1 MTLSEKL
8 QTIESMFDQ
17 VDEDLR
23 FFLQGFREVLVE
35 LGEHSLSEFLSDVE
49 QDRISDGMELDERSI
64 QALSMFFQF
73 LNMVEENTA
82 NHFRRLE
89 EQRLDGKIPGYWNHR
104 VQQCLELGIS
114 HKELCDGLHKV
125 NFEPVLT
132 AHPTEA
138 KPPQVLTHHRELYLL
153 LLKIKSPRWSTQ
165 EKEAIRDEILLSL
178 ERLWRTGE
186 ILSKKPEVLQELE
199 GMLHYIKTVFP
210 ATLHQFDIRLKQAL
224 LKNNVSSDLAHNP
237 DSYPRFQLGN
247 WVGGDRDGHPYVTSE
262 VTAKTLRMLRHTAL
276 SILNTEF
283 EQTAQKLSLTR
294 RYHPVPKDL
303 QNMIDHNLNLLPEA
317 VRENLSSL
325 HDEPWKQALMSL
337 VARLP
342 VSQKCSDFQYMKT
355 TELVKDLLIM
365 KNSLLKIGANRLANE
380 DLFRLLRLVETF
392 GFHGAALDIRQ
403 NSAYHEKAL
412 QQLIHCAGIE
422 LDWLKLNEDERL
434 QWLNKELQSPRPFT
448 HYSNRVGTEADKVL
462 NCYRS
467 IGLFMEQSTPDCM
480 GSLIV
485 SMTRSLSDLLTV
497 YLLARESGL
506 AVDEGNG
513 LVCRLPIVPLFETV
527 EDLKHSPQ
535 ILGDFL
541 EHPVTVRSLQYQQNA
556 LNYEQ
561 AQQQVMI
568 GYSDSCKDG
577 GILASQWNLH
587 RAQESLLKVGS
598 KNEVRILFFHGRGGT
613 VSRGAGPMDRFLE
626 ALPHGSLAGKFRM
639 TEQGETIAQKYANLL
654 TATVNLEITMS
665 GVAYASFRD
674 AKGQSHPAY
683 QDTFGY
689 LAEISQNK
697 YQSLLSDVDFIPFFN
712 HVTPIDAI
720 ELCQFGS
727 RPSRRKGRQSL
738 EDLRAIPWVFA
749 WNQSRFYL
757 PGWYGVGT
765 ALKSLQDQKPQA
777 FDDLCD
783 KLCSIPFLNY
793 VLLNVDTSLASANI
807 DLMLE
812 YSKLWPNEQSRKR
825 LMDLVVDEL
834 KLCRNMLDLVLGGS
848 LEIRRPKLTR
858 TLQKRSAALRQ
869 LHLQQIKLLRKFRHQ
884 LMALPEHEKESLLL
898 RLMLTINAIA
908 GGERTTG

>member
-1 MTLSEKL
+1 MTLLDKL
-8 QTIESMFDQ
+8 QIIESMYNQ
-17 VDEDLR
+17 VDEDLK
-23 FFLQGFREVLVE
+23 FLLQGFREVLIE
-35 LGEHSLSEFLSDVE
+35 LGEHSLSEFLSNVE

-89 EQRLDGKIPGYWNHR
+89 EQKLEGKIPGYWNHR
-104 VQQCLELGIS
+104 IQQCLQLGIS
-114 HKELCDGLHKV
+114 HEELCTGLHKV

-153 LLKIKSPRWSTQ
+153 LLKIKSPRWSSQ

-186 ILSKKPEVLQELE
+186 ILSKKPEVLQELQ

-210 ATLHQFDIRLKQAL
+210 ETLHQLDIRLKQAL
-224 LKNNVSSDLAHNP
+224 LKNNVSSSLVHNT
-237 DSYPRFQLGN
+237 DSYPKFRLGN
-247 WVGGDRDGHPYVTSE
+247 WVGGDRDGHPYVTAE
-262 VTAKTLRMLRHTAL
+262 VTSKTLRLLRHTAL
-276 SILNTEF
+276 SILNSEF
-283 EQTAQKLSLTR
+283 QQTAQKLTLTR
-294 RYHPVPKDL
+294 RYHPVPEDL
-303 QNMIDHNLNLLPEA
+303 QKMIDNNLKLLPE
-317 VRENLSSL
+317 SSRLHLMGL
-325 HDEPWKQALMSL
+325 HDEPWKQALLSL

-342 VSQKCSDFQYMKT
+342 SNDGSFQFQYTIT
-355 TELVKDLLIM
+355 TELTSDLLIM
-365 KNSLLKIGANRLANE
+365 KNSLLQIGASRLANE

-403 NSAYHEKAL
+403 NSAFHEKAL
-412 QQLIHCAGIE
+412 QQLIHCAGID
-422 LDWLKLNEDERL
+422 LNWLTMTEEQRL
-434 QWLNKELQSPRPFT
+434 QWLNEELQSPRPFT
-448 HYSNRVGTEADKVL
+448 HSSNRVGTEADKVL
-462 NCYRS
+462 DCYRA
-467 IGLFMEQSTPDCM
+467 IRLFMEQSTPDCM

-527 EDLKHSPQ
+527 EDLKQSPK
-535 ILGDFL
+535 ILEDFL
-541 EHPVTVRSLQYQQNA
+541 QHPVTVRSLEYQRVA
-556 LNYEQ
+556 LNYDS

-587 RAQESLLKVGS
+587 RAQESLLSVGS
-598 KNEVRILFFHGRGGT
+598 NNQVRIVFFHGRGGT

-626 ALPHGSLAGKFRM
+626 ALPNGSLSGKFRM

-674 AKGQSHPAY
+674 AKGQEHPAY
-683 QDTFGY
+683 RETFGY

-697 YQSLLSDVDFIPFFN
+697 YQNLLSDIDFIPFFN

-738 EDLRAIPWVFA
+738 DDLRAIPWVFA

-757 PGWYGVGT
+757 PGWYGVGS
-765 ALKSLQDQKPQA
+765 ALQSLNQQKPEA
-777 FDDLCD
+777 FTDLCE
-783 KLCSIPFLNY
+783 KLRTIPFLSY

-807 DLMLE
+807 ELMLE
-812 YSKLWPNEQSRKR
+812 YSKLWPNEESRER
-825 LMDLVVDEL
+825 LMNLVIDEL
-834 KLCRNMLDLVLGGS
+834 KLCREMLDKVLGGS
-848 LEIRRPKLTR
+848 LEKRRPKLTR
-858 TLQKRSAALRQ
+858 TLNKRSAALRQ
-869 LHLQQIKLLRKFRHQ
+869 LHLQQIRLLRKFRHQ
-884 LMALPEHEKESLLL
+884 LTALPEHEKESLLL

>member
-1 MTLSEKL
+1 MYN
-8 QTIESMFDQ
+8 Q
-17 VDEDLR
+17 VDEDLK
-23 FFLQGFREVLVE
+23 FFLQGFREVLVD
-35 LGEHSLSEFLSDVE
+35 LGEHSLAEFLNNVE
-49 QDRISDGMELDERSI
+49 QDRIREGMELDERSI

-73 LNMVEENTA
+73 MNMVEENTA
-82 NHFRRLE
+82 NQFRRLE

-104 VQQCLELGIS
+104 IQQCLELGIS
-114 HKELCDGLHKV
+114 HKELCEGLHKV

-153 LLKIKSPRWSTQ
+153 LLKSKSPRWSKQ

-186 ILSKKPEVLQELE
+186 ILSKKPEVLQELQ

-210 ATLHQFDIRLKQAL
+210 QTLHQFDIRLKQAL
-224 LKNNVSSDLAHNP
+224 LKNDVTPDLAH
-237 DSYPRFQLGN
+237 DTRSYPKFQLGN
-247 WVGGDRDGHPYVTSE
+247 WVGGDRDGHPYVTSK
-262 VTAKTLRMLRHTAL
+262 VTAKTLCMLRQTAL

-283 EQTAQKLSLTR
+283 QQTAQKLTLTR
-294 RYHPVPKDL
+294 RYHPVPNEL
-303 QNMIDHNLNLLPEA
+303 QNMIDHNLNILPEPT
-317 VRENLSSL
+317 RSNLISL
-325 HDEPWKQALMSL
+325 NDEPWKQALLSL

-342 VSQKCSDFQYMKT
+342 SDEHRSEFHYIET
-355 TELVKDLLIM
+355 SHLITDLAIM

-380 DLFRLLRLVETF
+380 DLFRLLRLVATF

-403 NSAYHEKAL
+403 NSAFHEKAL
-412 QQLIHCAGIE
+412 QQLIHCAGID
-422 LDWLKLNEDERL
+422 LDWSKLNETQRL
-434 QWLNKELQSPRPFT
+434 EWLNEELQSPRPFT
-448 HYSNRVGTEADKVL
+448 HSSNKVGNEAYKVL
-462 NCYRS
+462 DCYRS
-467 IGLFMEQSTPDCM
+467 IRLFMEQSTPACM

-506 AVDEGNG
+506 ALDEGDG

-527 EDLKHSPQ
+527 EDLKHSPTV
-535 ILGDFL
+535 LDDFL
-541 EHPVTVRSLQYQQNA
+541 KHPVTVRSLQYQSNTF
-556 LNYEQ
+556 NHEQ
-561 AQQQVMI
+561 FQQQVMI

-587 RAQESLLKVGS
+587 RAQESLLEIGS
-598 KNEVRILFFHGRGGT
+598 KNDVRIVFFHGRGGT

-626 ALPHGSLAGKFRM
+626 ALPQGSLAGKFRM

-674 AKGQSHPAY
+674 AKGQPQPAY
-683 QDTFGY
+683 RDTFGY
-689 LAEISQNK
+689 LAEISQKK
-697 YQSLLSDVDFIPFFN
+697 YQSLLNDSDFIPFFN
-712 HVTPIDAI
+712 HATPIDAI

-738 EDLRAIPWVFA
+738 DDLRAIPWVFA

-765 ALKSLQDQKPQA
+765 SLKSLQEDKPEA
-777 FDDLCD
+777 FDELCR
-783 KLCSIPFLNY
+783 KLRSIPFLSY

-807 DLMLE
+807 DLMIE
-812 YSKLWPNEQSRKR
+812 YSKLWPNEQSRQR
-825 LMDLVVDEL
+825 IMGMVIDEL
-834 KLCRNMLDLVLGGS
+834 KLSRDNLDLVLGGP
-848 LEIRRPKLTR
+848 LESRRPKLTR

-869 LHLQQIKLLRKFRHQ
+869 LHLQQIRLLRKFRHQ
-884 LMALPEHEKESLLL
+884 LMALPEHEKESLVL